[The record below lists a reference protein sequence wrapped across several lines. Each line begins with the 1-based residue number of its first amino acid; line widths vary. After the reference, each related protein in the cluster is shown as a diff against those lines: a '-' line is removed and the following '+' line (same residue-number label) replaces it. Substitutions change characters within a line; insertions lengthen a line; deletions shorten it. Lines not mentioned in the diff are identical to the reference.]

1 MLERARDV
9 DRRVHELLRDPFER
23 DTPEPGEGDHTL
35 RHARVEW
42 ELDQRRRQFV
52 RE

>member
-1 MLERARDV
+1 MLERTRDV
-9 DRRVHELLRDPFER
+9 DRRVYELLGDLEG